1 MSALLLTGSMP
12 EYISGIEGAYAMRW
26 FQKDRPPD
34 VWEFAADQP
43 LGDIGAAQKIREI
56 CASAASIAETM
67 TASAGGK
74 AANNKAE
81 TNKAVEGERYQ
92 AAVRR
97 ALEIAKQIS
106 DDQMRDVSVS
116 QIIALSVK
124 ARHMKTARVLLR
136 AIRSEKTRRELVADN
151 PDLIDHEAAS

>member
-34 VWEFAADQP
+34 VWEFTADQP

-56 CASAASIAETM
+56 CASAGSIAETM
-67 TASAGGK
+67 
-74 AANNKAE
+74 AALRGRKAE
-81 TNKAVEGERYQ
+81 TRKASEAERYQ
-92 AAVRR
+92 AAVKC
-97 ALEIAKQIS
+97 ALELARQIS
-106 DDQMRDVSVS
+106 DDAMRDVSVS

-124 ARHMKTARVLLR
+124 AGHMKTARVLLR
-136 AIRSEKTRRELVADN
+136 AIRSEKTQAELMAN
-151 PDLIDHEAAS
+151 HPPLINQEAAS